1 MTENFKS
8 LALSYK
14 TAPLTIREQV
24 SLNEAAV
31 RQLLRFLRDYTSASD
46 VLVVSTCN
54 RTEIYYTAENDLS
67 EYIFKGL
74 SLIKNPEKGFEQ
86 HFARHEGTACIR
98 HLFAVAIGL
107 DAQVI
112 GDLQISGQVKNA
124 YQWSADE
131 NMAGP
136 FLHRLMHTI
145 FFANKRVVQETAFRD
160 GAASISYA
168 AKELAEDLTAGIRE
182 PKVVVVGVGEI
193 GQDFCLNLVESRLRD
208 VTILNRTPEKAEALA
223 RKCGFRFNSIENL
236 RSEIAAADIVVSSVS
251 GNDPLIHLGLLKDI
265 KMLSHKYFIDL
276 SMPRSIAPSVEEI
289 HGAIVYNLDDIQ
301 EKTTEAVK
309 KRKASVPHVQNI
321 IAEAIIEFED
331 WSKEMVVSPTIQKL
345 KNSLEQIRR
354 EELTRF
360 LKNAKPEEA
369 RKLEDMSRSLMQK
382 ILKYPVLHLKAAC
395 RRGEAETLS
404 ELLQDLFNLEKSTSV
419 HSRQSTEESRG
430 QGAGHS

>member
-1 MTENFKS
+1 MTSNFKA

-14 TAPLTIREQV
+14 TAPLKIREQV
-24 SLNEAAV
+24 SLNEAGAK
-31 RQLLRFLRDYTSASD
+31 QLLHFLKDYTQATD

-54 RTEIYYTAENDLS
+54 RTEIYYVAENDLS
-67 EYIFKGL
+67 EDIFKGL
-74 SLIKNPEKGFEQ
+74 ALIKKPESGFEQ
-86 HFARHEGTACIR
+86 HFAKYEGAACIR
-98 HLFAVAIGL
+98 HLFEVGIGL

-131 NMAGP
+131 NVAGP

-168 AKELAEDLTAGIRE
+168 AKELAEDLTAGIRD

-193 GQDFCLNLVESRLRD
+193 GQDVCLNLVGTRMRN

-223 RKCGFRFNSIENL
+223 SRCGFSFNRIENL
-236 RSEIAAADIVVSSVS
+236 RQEIAHADVIVSSVS
-251 GNDPLIHLGLLKDI
+251 GNDPLITLELLKDI
-265 KMLSHKYFIDL
+265 KVLSHKYFIDL
-276 SMPRSIAPSVEEI
+276 SMPRSVEPAVEQI
-289 HGAIVYNLDDIQ
+289 PGVIIYNLDDIQ
-301 EKTTEAVK
+301 EKTTEAVE
-309 KRKASVPHVQNI
+309 KRKASVPQVQNI
-321 IAEAIIEFED
+321 IGQAIADFED

-345 KNSLEQIRR
+345 KQALDQMRK

-369 RKLEDMSRSLMQK
+369 QKLEEMSRSLMQK
-382 ILKYPVLHLKAAC
+382 FLKYPVLHLKAAC
-395 RRGEAETLS
+395 KRGDAESLS
-404 ELLQDLFNLEKSTSV
+404 ELLQELFNLERSSEKA
-419 HSRQSTEESRG
+419 R
-430 QGAGHS
+430 